1 MKNREI
7 KFRVW
12 TGTQMEYKVMAGFL
26 GAFYVQGMDEKDAAC
41 MSQFNTKYFDTISV
55 MQFTGLK
62 DKNGKDIYEGDRVL
76 MKKGFD
82 GIVKYHFQRAGF
94 LIEYQQPPFRANYV
108 AEFNVTYGD
117 GETYMDE
124 TLEIIG
130 NIHEGGAV
138 KAVAP

>member
-1 MKNREI
+1 MKQREL
-7 KFRVW
+7 KFRIWNTRKKDFVDSVRNVINLN
-12 TGTQMEYKVMAGFL
+12 GALMQKLNGEF
-26 GAFYVQGMDEKDAAC
+26 AFYNPDE
-41 MSQFNTKYFDTISV
+41 MIV

-62 DKNGKDIYEGDRVL
+62 DKNGKEIYEGDIVL

-94 LIEYQQPPFRANYV
+94 LIEYQQQPLRAIYV

-130 NIHEGGAV
+130 NIYEGRAV

>member
-1 MKNREI
+1 MKQREI
-7 KFRVW
+7 KFRGW
-12 TGTQMEYKVMAGFL
+12 HSELKIF
-26 GAFYVQGMDEKDAAC
+26 FYYLPQDGGCWITNNDGGLITCSYDL
-41 MSQFNTKYFDTISV
+41 SKYEL

-62 DKNGKDIYEGDRVL
+62 DKNGKEIYEGDRVL

-94 LIEYQQPPFRANYV
+94 LIEYQQPPLRANYV

-117 GETYMDE
+117 GETYMDD

-130 NIHEGGAV
+130 NVHEGTAV
-138 KAVAP
+138 KAVEK